1 MARSVSPYCHATSC
15 GKQKPWEA
23 SGPRLLRANKKA
35 VSAQC
40 THGLEPLRWNP
51 TRPQAHREKAN
62 NRKRW
67 RVLG

>member
-1 MARSVSPYCHATSC
+1 MGMSPYYHATSC
-15 GKQKPWEA
+15 KKKQKPWEA

-40 THGLEPLRWNP
+40 THGLEPLLGNP
-51 TRPQAHREKAN
+51 TRPQAHCEKAN
-62 NRKRW
+62 YRKRQ